1 MTLLIDDHR
10 FLKEA
15 YVANN
20 SDGQHEEVDEVQN
33 EGLDLRVSKEAK
45 TRSRITFSGDLL
57 LSRTERPAPTAARKC
72 SQLIG

>member
-57 LSRTERPAPTAARKC
+57 LAELKG
-72 SQLIG
+72 QLLQQRASALS